1 MRARS
6 AATGQRSERVRGALG
21 SSAPKGITRA
31 GGASC
36 GVRDNGRVPD
46 DIQPHRPD
54 DDHDDQPH
62 GDADRS
68 DQEAGGSGLPPEL
81 EKMFESLTGGPVPP
95 EMAGLMSNLGLDRM
109 DPEVIQQAM
118 SQVQSM
124 MSGAGPGMLGNL
136 FGAGGDTTPG
146 GVDQDAA
153 LTAARAVVAGTGT
166 PGRSP
171 EEVEDAAA
179 RAVSEAVRI
188 ASLWVDEATT
198 LPPHTA
204 WAHAWT
210 PLDWTEETIPLWT
223 ELVGPVA
230 TGLSAAMSAAS
241 TNQLD
246 RLTGGAGELPPE
258 LQGMLPPGMDPAM
271 VMGQVQGMLAR
282 MSAGMFSA
290 QLGQAI
296 GTLSREVLTGSDVG
310 LPLVLDDHV
319 VLLPAAIDALAEGL
333 SVDVAE
339 VRLYLAVRE
348 VARTRLF
355 AQVPWLGPQVLAAVR
370 DYAADITFD
379 LDAIESQL
387 RDVDLQD
394 PAALQSALSGS
405 MFAPTPSAAQARALD
420 RLETSLAL
428 IEGWV
433 DVVAEAA
440 TATTLPHGAALGE
453 AIRRRRAS
461 GGPAEKVFRGLVGL
475 DLRPRRLRDA
485 ANLFRAMEDRHGRAA
500 RDEAWEHPD
509 VAPHSSDLDDPLGY
523 VERFRDAKG
532 DDLDAELA
540 RLLDP
545 SAGSGTAE
553 SGPDGPTSRDDA
565 DGPGGEGGEGEA
577 GREG

>member
-1 MRARS
+1 MLRDDRS
-6 AATGQRSERVRGALG
+6 AVHAGPRPGGRDSGRP
-21 SSAPKGITRA
+21 SSVGDADGPVG
-31 GGASC
+31 
-36 GVRDNGRVPD
+36 DNGRVPD
-46 DIQPHRPD
+46 DIEPHRPD
-54 DDHDDQPH
+54 DDNDPTDPQH
-62 GDADRS
+62 GEGS
-68 DQEAGGSGLPPEL
+68 EGSGLPPEL
-81 EKMFESLTGGPVPP
+81 EKIFESLTGGPVPP
-95 EMAGLMSNLGLDRM
+95 EMAGLLSNLGLDRM

-124 MSGAGPGMLGNL
+124 MAGGGAGMLGDL
-136 FGAGGDTTPG
+136 FGGAAGSGAG
-146 GVDQDAA
+146 GVDQNAA
-153 LTAARAVVAGTGT
+153 LTAARAVAAGPGGASPSAGFGSG
-166 PGRSP
+166 PGRAVQ
-171 EEVEDAAA
+171 EVDDTAA
-179 RAVSEAVRI
+179 RAVAEAVRI

-210 PLDWTEETIPLWT
+210 PLDWTEETMPLWS

-230 TGLSAAMSAAS
+230 TGLSTAMSQAS
-241 TNQLD
+241 SSQLD

-271 VMGQVQGMLAR
+271 VMGQVQGMLER

-310 LPLVLDDHV
+310 LPLVPDDHV
-319 VLLPAAIDALAEGL
+319 VLLPAAIDELAAGL
-333 SVDVAE
+333 SIDVAE

-370 DYAADITFD
+370 DYAADIAFD
-379 LDAIESQL
+379 LDAIEVQL

-394 PAALQSALSGS
+394 PSALQSALSGS
-405 MFAPTPSAAQARALD
+405 MFAPTPSPAQARALD

-440 TATTLPHGAALGE
+440 TAKTLPHGAALGE
-453 AIRRRRAS
+453 AIRRRRAT

-500 RDEAWEHPD
+500 RDAVWKHPD
-509 VAPHSSDLDDPLGY
+509 VAPQSADLDDPLGY
-523 VERFRDAKG
+523 VERFGAPET
-532 DDLDAELA
+532 DDFDAELA

-545 SAGSGTAE
+545 SAGGGSPEVE
-553 SGPDGPTSRDDA
+553 SEGPP
-565 DGPGGEGGEGEA
+565 EGEPGEPGQSGA
-577 GREG
+577 DRRDE

>member
-1 MRARS
+1 
-6 AATGQRSERVRGALG
+6 
-21 SSAPKGITRA
+21 
-31 GGASC
+31 
-36 GVRDNGRVPD
+36 VPD
-46 DIQPHRPD
+46 DIEPHRPAD
-54 DDHDDQPH
+54 DDDTPDHLP
-62 GDADRS
+62 G
-68 DQEAGGSGLPPEL
+68 EGPEESGLPPEL

-95 EMAGLMSNLGLDRM
+95 EMAGLLSNLGLDRM
-109 DPEVIQQAM
+109 DPEVLQQAM
-118 SQVQSM
+118 SQVRSM
-124 MSGAGPGMLGNL
+124 MAGGGAGMLGNL
-136 FGAGGDTTPG
+136 FGAGGEGAGAG

-153 LTAARAVVAGTGT
+153 LTAARAVVAGPGDASPRIGFGSAQGGT
-166 PGRSP
+166 V
-171 EEVEDAAA
+171 EEVEETAA
-179 RAVSEAVRI
+179 RAVAEAVRI
-188 ASLWVDEATT
+188 ASLWVDEATS

-210 PLDWTEETIPLWT
+210 PLNWAEETMQLWA

-230 TGLSAAMSAAS
+230 AGLSAAMSEAS
-241 TNQLD
+241 STQLD

-271 VMGQVQGMLAR
+271 VMGQMQGMLQR
-282 MSAGMFSA
+282 LSAGMFSA
-290 QLGQAI
+290 QLGQAV

-310 LPLVLDDHV
+310 LPLVPDDHV
-319 VLLPAAIDALAEGL
+319 VLLPGAIDELAEGL
-333 SVDVAE
+333 SIDVAE

-370 DYAADITFD
+370 DYAADIAFD
-379 LDAIESQL
+379 LDAIEAQL

-405 MFAPTPSAAQARALD
+405 MFAPTPSPAQARALD

-433 DVVAEAA
+433 DVVADAA
-440 TATTLPHGAALGE
+440 TSATLPHGAALGE

-461 GGPAEKVFRGLVGL
+461 GGPGEKVFRGLVGL

-500 RDEAWEHPD
+500 RDDAWEHPD
-509 VAPHSSDLDDPLGY
+509 VAPQSGDLDDPLGY
-523 VERFRDAKG
+523 VERFGAPAA
-532 DDLDAELA
+532 DDFDAELA

-545 SAGSGTAE
+545 RE
-553 SGPDGPTSRDDA
+553 DERHDG
-565 DGPGGEGGEGEA
+565 
-577 GREG
+577 

>member
-1 MRARS
+1 
-6 AATGQRSERVRGALG
+6 
-21 SSAPKGITRA
+21 
-31 GGASC
+31 
-36 GVRDNGRVPD
+36 VPD
-46 DIQPHRPD
+46 DIEPHRPD
-54 DDHDDQPH
+54 DDDRTDDE
-62 GDADRS
+62 S
-68 DQEAGGSGLPPEL
+68 GGSSEDSGLPPEL
-81 EKMFESLTGGPVPP
+81 EKLFESLTGGPVPP
-95 EMAGLMSNLGLDRM
+95 EMAGLLSNLGLDRM

-124 MSGAGPGMLGNL
+124 MAGGGAGMLGDL
-136 FGAGGDTTPG
+136 FDAGAGSGRTA

-153 LTAARAVVAGTGT
+153 LAAARAVLAGHSADTPRIGFGSGSGGVVEVDDTAARAVA
-166 PGRSP
+166 
-171 EEVEDAAA
+171 
-179 RAVSEAVRI
+179 EAVRI

-210 PLDWTEETIPLWT
+210 PSDWTEETMPLWT

-230 TGLSAAMSAAS
+230 AGLSAAMAQAS
-241 TNQLD
+241 SSQLD
-246 RLTGGAGELPPE
+246 RLTGGARELPPE

-271 VMGQVQGMLAR
+271 VLGQVQGMLER

-296 GTLSREVLTGSDVG
+296 GTLSREVVTGSDIG
-310 LPLVLDDHV
+310 LPLVPDDHV
-319 VLLPAAIDALAEGL
+319 VLLPAAIDELAAGL
-333 SVDVAE
+333 SIDVAE

-370 DYAADITFD
+370 DYAADIAFD
-379 LDAIESQL
+379 LDAIEAQL

-394 PAALQSALSGS
+394 PAALQSALGGS
-405 MFAPTPSAAQARALD
+405 MFAPTPSPAQARALD

-433 DVVAEAA
+433 DVVADSA
-440 TATTLPHGAALGE
+440 TAATLPHSAALGE

-485 ANLFRAMEDRHGRAA
+485 VNLFRAMEDRHGRSA
-500 RDEAWEHPD
+500 RDDVWEHPD
-509 VAPHSSDLDDPLGY
+509 VAPQSADLDDPLGY
-523 VERFRDAKG
+523 VERFGVPTG

-540 RLLDP
+540 RLLR
-545 SAGSGTAE
+545 SGDEGTE
-553 SGPDGPTSRDDA
+553 PETTTRDDRSDDDRR
-565 DGPGGEGGEGEA
+565 DG
-577 GREG
+577 

>member
-1 MRARS
+1 
-6 AATGQRSERVRGALG
+6 
-21 SSAPKGITRA
+21 
-31 GGASC
+31 
-36 GVRDNGRVPD
+36 
-46 DIQPHRPD
+46 
-54 DDHDDQPH
+54 
-62 GDADRS
+62 
-68 DQEAGGSGLPPEL
+68 
-81 EKMFESLTGGPVPP
+81 MFESLTGGPVPP
-95 EMAGLMSNLGLDRM
+95 EMAGLLSNLGLDRM

-118 SQVQSM
+118 SQFQSM
-124 MSGAGPGMLGNL
+124 MAGGGAGMFGDLLG
-136 FGAGGDTTPG
+136 GAAGSVPG
-146 GVDQDAA
+146 GVDQNAALAAARAVVTGPGDAA
-153 LTAARAVVAGTGT
+153 PRVGFGPGAGHAVQEVDDTAARAVA
-166 PGRSP
+166 
-171 EEVEDAAA
+171 
-179 RAVSEAVRI
+179 EAVRI

-210 PLDWTEETIPLWT
+210 PLDWTEETMPLWT

-230 TGLSAAMSAAS
+230 SGLSAAMSQAS
-241 TNQLD
+241 SSQLD
-246 RLTGGAGELPPE
+246 RLTGGAGELPAE
-258 LQGMLPPGMDPAM
+258 LQNMLPPGMDPAM
-271 VMGQVQGMLAR
+271 VMGQVQGMLER

-310 LPLVLDDHV
+310 LPLVPDDHV
-319 VLLPAAIDALAEGL
+319 VLLPAAIDELASGL
-333 SVDVAE
+333 SVDVGE

-370 DYAADITFD
+370 DYAADIAFD
-379 LDAIESQL
+379 LDAIENQL

-394 PAALQSALSGS
+394 PGALQSALSGS
-405 MFAPTPSAAQARALD
+405 MFAPTPSPAQARALD

-440 TATTLPHGAALGE
+440 TAATLPHGAALGE

-500 RDEAWEHPD
+500 RDDVWEHPD
-509 VAPHSSDLDDPLGY
+509 VAPQSSDLDDPLGY
-523 VERFRDAKG
+523 VERFGAPES
-532 DDLDAELA
+532 DDFDAELA

-545 SAGSGTAE
+545 TADDGSAEARDGGGPDHGSGDDG
-553 SGPDGPTSRDDA
+553 SGETGPTEADRRD
-565 DGPGGEGGEGEA
+565 G
-577 GREG
+577 

>member
-1 MRARS
+1 M
-6 AATGQRSERVRGALG
+6 
-21 SSAPKGITRA
+21 
-31 GGASC
+31 
-36 GVRDNGRVPD
+36 PD
-46 DIQPHRPD
+46 DIEPHRPD
-54 DDHDDQPH
+54 DDDPTGQQP
-62 GDADRS
+62 GEGS
-68 DQEAGGSGLPPEL
+68 ESSGLPPEL

-95 EMAGLMSNLGLDRM
+95 EMAGLLSNLGLDRM
-109 DPEVIQQAM
+109 DPEVIQQAL

-124 MSGAGPGMLGNL
+124 MTGGGAGMLGDL
-136 FGAGGDTTPG
+136 FGGAAGPVGG
-146 GVDQDAA
+146 GVDQNAA
-153 LTAARAVVAGTGT
+153 LTAARAVAAGSSGASPAAGFGSG
-166 PGRSP
+166 PGRAV
-171 EEVEDAAA
+171 EEVDDSAA
-179 RAVSEAVRI
+179 RAVAEAVRI

-210 PLDWTEETIPLWT
+210 PLDWTEETMPLWS

-230 TGLSAAMSAAS
+230 TGLSTAMSQAS
-241 TNQLD
+241 SSQLD

-271 VMGQVQGMLAR
+271 VMGQVQGMLER

-310 LPLVLDDHV
+310 LPLVPDDHV
-319 VLLPAAIDALAEGL
+319 VLLPAAIDELAAGL

-370 DYAADITFD
+370 DYAADIAFD
-379 LDAIESQL
+379 LDAIEAQL

-394 PAALQSALSGS
+394 PSALQSALSGS
-405 MFAPTPSAAQARALD
+405 MFAPTPSPAQARALD

-453 AIRRRRAS
+453 AIRRRRAT

-500 RDEAWEHPD
+500 RDDVWKHPD
-509 VAPHSSDLDDPLGY
+509 VAPQSGDLDDPLGY
-523 VERFRDAKG
+523 VERFGATG
-532 DDLDAELA
+532 ADDFDAELA

-545 SAGSGTAE
+545 SAGDGSAE
-553 SGPDGPTSRDDA
+553 VEPDGPPDVEPGEHGPPDGDRRD
-565 DGPGGEGGEGEA
+565 G
-577 GREG
+577 

>member
-1 MRARS
+1 
-6 AATGQRSERVRGALG
+6 V
-21 SSAPKGITRA
+21 
-31 GGASC
+31 
-36 GVRDNGRVPD
+36 VDNGRVPD
-46 DIQPHRPD
+46 DIQPSDRPD
-54 DDHDDQPH
+54 DEPDESS
-62 GDADRS
+62 GADES
-68 DQEAGGSGLPPEL
+68 AAAGSGLPPEL
-81 EKMFESLTGGPVPP
+81 ERMFESLTGGSVPP
-95 EMAGLMSNLGLDRM
+95 EMAGLLNDLGLDRM
-109 DPEVIQQAM
+109 DPSVLEQAM

-124 MSGAGPGMLGNL
+124 MAGGGAGVFGGL
-136 FGAGGDTTPG
+136 FGGGADRPG
-146 GVDQDAA
+146 SIDQEAA
-153 LTAARAVVAGTGT
+153 LTAARAVVSGAVAAGRT
-166 PGRSP
+166 PD
-171 EEVEDAAA
+171 EVEDSAA

-210 PLDWTEETIPLWT
+210 PLNWTEETMPLWS

-230 TGLSAAMSAAS
+230 AGLSAAMATAS
-241 TNQLD
+241 KNQLD
-246 RLTGGAGELPPE
+246 QLTGGAALPPE

-271 VMGQVQGMLAR
+271 VMGQVQGMLER
-282 MSAGMFSA
+282 MSAGMFST

-296 GTLSREVLTGSDVG
+296 GTLSQEILTGSDVG
-310 LPLVLDDHV
+310 LPLVPDDHV
-319 VLLPAAIDALAEGL
+319 VLLPTAIDELASGL

-379 LDAIESQL
+379 MDAIESQL
-387 RDVDLQD
+387 REVDLHD
-394 PAALQSALSGS
+394 PEALQSALSGS
-405 MFAPTPSAAQARALD
+405 LFAPTPSPAQARALD

-453 AIRRRRAS
+453 AIRRRRAT
-461 GGPAEKVFRGLVGL
+461 GGPGEKVFRGLVGL

-485 ANLFRAMEDRHGRAA
+485 ANLFRAMADRHGRAA
-500 RDEAWEHPD
+500 RDDVWKHPD
-509 VAPHSSDLDDPLGY
+509 VAPQSSDLDDPLGF
-523 VERFRDAKG
+523 VDRFGTPVG

-540 RLLDP
+540 RLLDEP
-545 SAGSGTAE
+545 GS
-553 SGPDGPTSRDDA
+553 SGDDDGPS
-565 DGPGGEGGEGEA
+565 GEGGPREA
-577 GREG
+577 

>member
-1 MRARS
+1 M
-6 AATGQRSERVRGALG
+6 
-21 SSAPKGITRA
+21 
-31 GGASC
+31 
-36 GVRDNGRVPD
+36 PD
-46 DIQPHRPD
+46 DIEPHRPD
-54 DDHDDQPH
+54 DDE
-62 GDADRS
+62 DRT
-68 DQEAGGSGLPPEL
+68 DHPAGEGSQDSGLPPEL

-95 EMAGLMSNLGLDRM
+95 EMAGLLSNLGLDRM

-118 SQVQSM
+118 SQFQSM
-124 MSGAGPGMLGNL
+124 MAGGGAGMLGDL
-136 FGAGGDTTPG
+136 LGGAAGSAPG
-146 GVDQDAA
+146 GVDQNAA
-153 LTAARAVVAGTGT
+153 LSAARAVVAG
-166 PGRSP
+166 PGDASARVVGFGP
-171 EEVEDAAA
+171 GAGRAVQEVDDTAA
-179 RAVSEAVRI
+179 RAVAEAVRI

-210 PLDWTEETIPLWT
+210 PLDWTEETMPLWT

-230 TGLSAAMSAAS
+230 SGLSAAMSQAS
-241 TNQLD
+241 TSQLD
-246 RLTGGAGELPPE
+246 RLTGGAGELPAE

-271 VMGQVQGMLAR
+271 VMGQVQGMLER

-296 GTLSREVLTGSDVG
+296 GTLSTEILTGSDVG
-310 LPLVLDDHV
+310 LPLVPDDHV
-319 VLLPAAIDALAEGL
+319 VLLPAAIDELASGL
-333 SVDVAE
+333 SIDVGE

-370 DYAADITFD
+370 DYAADIAFD
-379 LDAIESQL
+379 LDAIEAQL

-394 PAALQSALSGS
+394 PGALQSALSGS
-405 MFAPTPSAAQARALD
+405 MFAPTPSPAQARALD

-433 DVVAEAA
+433 DVVADTA
-440 TATTLPHGAALGE
+440 TATTLPHGSALGE

-500 RDEAWEHPD
+500 RDDVWEHPD
-509 VAPHSSDLDDPLGY
+509 VAPQSGDLDDPLGY
-523 VERFRDAKG
+523 VERFGAPES
-532 DDLDAELA
+532 DDFDAELA

-545 SAGSGTAE
+545 SAQTGSAE
-553 SGPDGPTSRDDA
+553 DEPGRGPQEPDGGSPDA
-565 DGPGGEGGEGEA
+565 DRRDG
-577 GREG
+577 